1 MSTIKRYAFWNNKG
15 GVGKTFLCFASAC
28 EYAKTHPTTQVVVI
42 DACPQANI
50 SEIILGGNST
60 GDDKLTGL
68 LDKTIPQTIGGYY
81 QQRVYKPFE
90 KTGTE
95 SDFLL
100 RARDYNANMPDNLY
114 LIAGDPSLELQ
125 VEAINLHSMHN
136 AVPGAWRLVH
146 LWVKDLQDAAVV
158 RFGEDCTF
166 FVDCNPS
173 FSAYTKQVML
183 AADRLITPC
192 TADGSSARA
201 IDNVFK
207 LIYGLGVPPQYIKA
221 SFKSLADIE
230 SLSLPMV
237 YLVPMNRSTIHGNRP
252 ASAFRAMFDKIKR
265 TVDKVQK
272 IDSQY
277 FYKHKGGRDVFIDI
291 PDAHTVA
298 VVSSYTG
305 TPISDIKVGPCNFGE
320 DEKTQVKTQV
330 NAEPLDRY
338 CNAVKDFVALL

>member
-1 MSTIKRYAFWNNKG
+1 MSTTKKYAFWNNKG

-68 LDKTIPQTIGGYY
+68 LKKSTPQTIGGYY
-81 QQRVYKPFE
+81 QQRAHKPFE

-95 SDFLL
+95 SGFLIK
-100 RARDYNANMPDNLY
+100 ARDYNANMPDNLY

-125 VEAINLHSMHN
+125 VEFINLYSLPTAASEN
-136 AVPGAWRLVH
+136 AWKLVH
-146 LWVKDLQDAAVV
+146 LWVKDLQDAAVNK
-158 RFGEDCTF
+158 FGEDCAF

-201 IDNVFK
+201 IDNAFK
-207 LIYGLGVPPQYIKA
+207 LLYGFGVPPQYIKA
-221 SFKSLADIE
+221 SFKSQADAE
-230 SLSLPMV
+230 SLSLPTV

-252 ASAFRAMFDKIKR
+252 ASAFRAMFDKIKY
-265 TVDKVQK
+265 TVDEMRK
-272 IDSQY
+272 SNPQY
-277 FYKHKGGRDVFIDI
+277 FYTHKGRDVFIDI

-305 TPISDIKVGPCNFGE
+305 TPISDIKVGPYDLWG
-320 DEKTQVKTQV
+320 DEKTQV

>member
-1 MSTIKRYAFWNNKG
+1 MVKRSPHAFWNNKG

-28 EYAKTHPTTQVVVI
+28 EYAKTHPATKVVVI

-60 GDDKLTGL
+60 GDDKLTIL
-68 LDKTIPQTIGGYY
+68 LKKSTPQTIGGYY

-100 RARDYNANMPDNLY
+100 RARDYNPNMPDNMY

-125 VEAINLHSMHN
+125 AGAINTYRRQDL
-136 AVPGAWRLVH
+136 VPGARRLVY

-158 RFGEDCTF
+158 KFGEDCAF
-166 FVDCNPS
+166 FMDCNPS
-173 FSAYTKQVML
+173 FSDYTKQVML

-207 LIYGLGVPPQYIKA
+207 LLYGFGVPPQYTEA
-221 SFKSLADIE
+221 SFKSQADAE
-230 SLSLPMV
+230 SLSLPTV

-252 ASAFRAMFDKIKR
+252 ASAFRAMFDKIKH
-265 TVDKVQK
+265 TVAEMQK
-272 IDSQY
+272 SNSQY
-277 FYKHKGGRDVFIDI
+277 FYRHKGGRGGFIDI

-305 TPISDIKVGPCNFGE
+305 TPISDIKVGPYDLWGGE
-320 DEKTQVKTQV
+320 KTQV
-330 NAEPLDRY
+330 NAEPLNKY